1 MKTLIKKIIPKSVLG
16 WYHLALAHIGAELHG
31 FPSRKMIV
39 IGVTGTKGKST
50 TAYLIAKALEAE
62 GNKVGL
68 TTTVMFKIADRE
80 WTNDLK
86 QTMPGRFT
94 LQKMLRQM
102 VKADCRYAVIETS
115 SEGIAQHR
123 HVGIDYDIVVF
134 TNLSPEH
141 IESHGSYEKYRAAKL
156 ELFRELA
163 FGHKKVI
170 DGRPVKKILIAN
182 ADDKEAPFFLAPLAD
197 EKWGYGLG
205 GSWKLLPEGTEVVVG
220 EQATSGEQGSEFSV
234 NHVLFKLP
242 LLGEFNIYNAL
253 AAISLG
259 LSQQIEIGHM
269 KIALERAKGL
279 PGRMEEIKTDKGF
292 RVFVDYAHEP
302 SSLEAVYKTIKS
314 FYPKKIIAV
323 LGSQGGG
330 RDKAKRSVLG
340 KLAGEYA
347 DHVIITNEDPYDED
361 PQVIIDEVADGVL
374 RVARG
379 KAEKILDRKDALRQA
394 ITLAQPGDIV
404 IVTGKGGETKMAL
417 KNGKLIDWS
426 DAEIIGDLLR

>member
-1 MKTLIKKIIPKSVLG
+1 MI
-16 WYHLALAHIGAELHG
+16 LAHLGAEIYG

-62 GNKVGL
+62 GHKVGL

-86 QTMPGRFT
+86 QTMPGRFR

-102 VKADCRYAVIETS
+102 VRAGCTYAVIETS

-123 HVGIDYDIVVF
+123 HVGIEYDVAIF

-156 ELFRELA
+156 QLFKELA
-163 FGHKKVI
+163 FGYKKVI
-170 DGRPVKKILIAN
+170 NGRPVKKIIVAN
-182 ADDKEAPFFLAPLAD
+182 ADDKEGPLFLAPLAD
-197 EKWGYGLG
+197 EKWGYGVHG
-205 GSWKLLPEGTEVVVG
+205 KWQQVPEDIEVVVG
-220 EQATSGEQGSEFSV
+220 EQSRAGEQGSEFHV
-234 NHVLFKLP
+234 NHVLFKLS
-242 LLGEFNIYNAL
+242 LLGEFNICNAL
-253 AAISLG
+253 AAIAVG
-259 LSQQIEIGHM
+259 LSQRIELGHM
-269 KIALERAKGL
+269 KYALEQVHGL
-279 PGRMEEIKTDKGF
+279 PGRMEEIKNGKGF

-302 SSLEAVYKTIKS
+302 ASLEAVYKTIAS
-314 FYPKKIIAV
+314 FSPKKIIAV

-330 RDKAKRSVLG
+330 RDRAKRPILG
-340 KLAGEYA
+340 SLAGEYA
-347 DHVIITNEDPYDED
+347 DHVIVTNEDPYDED
-361 PQVIIDEVADGVL
+361 PQTIIDEVAEGAEKV
-374 RVARG
+374 G
-379 KAEKILDRKDALRQA
+379 KAKVEKILDRKDALHKVV
-394 ITLAQPGDIV
+394 TLAQPGDIV

-426 DAEIIGDLLR
+426 DAEIIRELLNEHKAS